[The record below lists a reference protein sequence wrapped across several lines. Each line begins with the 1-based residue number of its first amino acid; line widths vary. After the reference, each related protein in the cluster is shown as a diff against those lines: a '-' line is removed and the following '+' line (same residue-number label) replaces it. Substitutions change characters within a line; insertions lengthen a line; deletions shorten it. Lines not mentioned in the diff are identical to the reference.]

1 MANPV
6 PVAGGFAAALET
18 FLSRGGSR
26 VSKPRGKPGMRYSEG
41 PVKGLTVEQATQRGR
56 EMWAKA
62 PVSVREKYAAQ
73 ERDMMTRSE
82 VEAEKN
88 RMAAGIEAGSPAGAR
103 QFSDGTRRA
112 LPGDLNGDGMQD
124 SAQPNPAVPRTPIK
138 GAATPEENAK
148 AQEVA
153 REAAGQYGESA
164 GMSQEEARGQI
175 AGLYS
180 TDKAPNPGV
189 VAPAAGKDP
198 QVHPSGAPG
207 PWKKPETPQVH
218 PSGKAGPWK
227 EPTDD
232 AKPKIAAPL
241 EGVQV
246 GMGKNAGKMNP
257 LTGKPIG
264 YVPPAPPSQQIAGI
278 ERVPSAGV
286 TFDPK
291 YGAVPKATEVPEAP
305 MGVDEYNR
313 VKASQDVNDVNA
325 LDPRSPEASAARG
338 RMRDYEK
345 QVAAQAASA
354 ARRERVGPSPAE
366 RDAQQR
372 QARRKLD
379 ASVSRSY
386 GAMDGGYLPTKSKA

>member
-56 EMWAKA
+56 EMWRKA
-62 PVSVREKYAAQ
+62 PESVREKYAAQ

-164 GMSQEEARGQI
+164 GMSQEQARADI
-175 AGLYS
+175 AGMYS

-189 VAPAAGKDP
+189 VAPAGR
-198 QVHPSGAPG
+198 
-207 PWKKPETPQVH
+207 TPQVH
-218 PSGKAGPWK
+218 PTGLPGPWNKPTNGKTQAYGEPGPWK
-227 EPTDD
+227 TSTALP
-232 AKPKIAAPL
+232 
-241 EGVQV
+241 GSVQV
-246 GMGKNAGKMNP
+246 GMGANAGKMNP
-257 LTGKPIG
+257 LTGRPIG
-264 YVPPAPPSQQIAGI
+264 YDPRTQAGYAPPSQQIAGI

-372 QARRKLD
+372 QAARGLDRK
-379 ASVSRSY
+379 VQNSY
-386 GAMDGGYLPTKSKA
+386 GRI